1 MAATTLRHEYANT
14 GWVPAAIAMVA
25 LAVGSGYAIAMGELA
40 GLYVALAVLGS
51 VAVLLDFRVGAV
63 LLLLMLPMSQSDLF
77 PRSLMQV
84 NGLNPLNLLLVAT
97 VAAYA
102 ISGRA
107 RPAGPVLRPQMVW
120 LYILPMCVAALIG
133 MPHLREIPLM
143 VTPAGSA
150 LVQFANERGYL
161 IVTLVK
167 GIVIVAIALMI
178 GAAAARSR
186 KPEGFIVAL
195 AASAWIIA
203 LMQLGFA
210 VLMGMPLAEMA
221 SAEARNFY
229 APIGMHA
236 NTLGRIHLSALALL
250 LFVWADCRQPRMRLF
265 LMLTLGVV
273 AMALLLTFSRAAIGA
288 AALVGVLFL
297 VWKFNVRSLSLAL
310 LGLAFVALLGG
321 AAIWAR
327 LTLGFNEGANAVSA
341 DRINGIWLPLL
352 PELWKSPL
360 WGNGLS
366 SILWSFPMQTGT
378 IFLVGHPHN
387 AYLEAMLDM
396 GIVGLGLTLAYFAHV
411 WKGFRALGQDAALSP
426 EMRALFQGATACLC
440 AFFLTCMVG
449 GSFRPEPGDSYL
461 WIAIGLMYG
470 MLARRPAK

>member
-14 GWVPAAIAMVA
+14 GWVPAAFAMVA
-25 LAVGSGYAIAMGELA
+25 LAVASGYALAIGEVA
-40 GLYVALAVLGS
+40 GLYIALALIGS

-63 LLLLMLPMSQSDLF
+63 LLLLMLPMSPSDLF
-77 PRSLMQV
+77 PRTLMQV
-84 NGLNPLNLLLVAT
+84 PGLNPLNLLVAAT
-97 VAAYA
+97 VGSYV
-102 ISGRA
+102 ISGQA
-107 RPAGPVLRPQMVW
+107 RRAGPVLRQQMVW

-133 MPHLREIPLM
+133 MPHLREIPLLI
-143 VTPAGSA
+143 TPAGSA
-150 LVQFANERGYL
+150 LGQFANERGYL
-161 IVTLVK
+161 VVTLVK

-203 LMQLGFA
+203 LIQLGFTL
-210 VLMGMPLAEMA
+210 LMGMPLAEMA
-221 SAEARNFY
+221 SPDARDFY

-273 AMALLLTFSRAAIGA
+273 AMALLLTFSRAAIGG

-310 LGLAFVALLGG
+310 LGLALIALLGG

-341 DRINGIWLPLL
+341 DRINGLWLPLL

-360 WGNGLS
+360 WGNGLN
-366 SILWSFPMQTGT
+366 SILWSFPMQNGV
-378 IFLVGHPHN
+378 IDPVGHPHN

-411 WKGFRALGQDAALSP
+411 WKGFRALSKDAALSP

-440 AFFLTCMVG
+440 AFFLTCLVG
-449 GSFRPEPGDSYL
+449 GSLRPGAEAAYL